1 MNPDNIP
8 QNELNP
14 SPTITAEIDALMNE
28 AHGEKTQ
35 EQMQQEADNSPL
47 GLWKAAIVEISPM
60 VKMLHPDLELKKYK
74 TEEGDI
80 IDEAQQLADGL
91 APALAKHFPNMSG
104 FTLPVELIAA
114 YTAYVVFAPK
124 ITVINQKREQAKAEK
139 LKEMNP
145 DAQTSTH

>member
-14 SPTITAEIDALMNE
+14 SPTITAEIAALTNE

-80 IDEAQQLADGL
+80 IDEAQQLADGI
-91 APALAKHFPNMSG
+91 APALAKHFPNMNG
-104 FTLPVELIAA
+104 F
-114 YTAYVVFAPK
+114 
-124 ITVINQKREQAKAEK
+124 
-139 LKEMNP
+139 
-145 DAQTSTH
+145 